1 MLQLLKWL
9 KRNVDSRPL
18 EDDKIIEN
26 IQYNSMAGAQKNVT
40 VGPALEYVGPLTNA
54 TKITQGSQLYIYNTG
69 ALAYVTMSDNGTI
82 TVGTAPSANT
92 FPCKAND
99 YTVYSAADYKYI
111 RGAAALH
118 LYVLRDESSV
128 RANISGR

>member
-82 TVGTAPSANT
+82 TVGTAPSAL
-92 FPCKAND
+92 
-99 YTVYSAADYKYI
+99 TVSRPMFAA
-111 RGAAALH
+111 R
-118 LYVLRDESSV
+118 ES
-128 RANISGR
+128 